1 MKTQSWNRYLIA
13 VILMISVVLAWSCK
27 EDDEAFPETRL
38 FRPVL
43 NDDLKSEGN
52 SIIVNMAKM
61 KKAVSYTIEL
71 SRDEFAT
78 IDYTIESD
86 TNYVLINTQ
95 LLNGDPLFW
104 NTLYQVRAIAHAEE
118 PEFDSKISDLGAV
131 RTQRFPT
138 ILNVPATYDV
148 TDVAARV
155 TWTVSGAP
163 VTEIKLFSGS
173 DLKLTTPLETFGVSD
188 EDQTDG
194 ETFVTGLSPSTDYQ
208 IAIFSGETL
217 RGWVNYSTLIADI
230 DPGATGVV
238 DIRADESPDAVIN
251 AVAAAADGAIILVK
265 RGITYN
271 LPTVALNKSITIQ
284 AAHGFGKQKAKLFT
298 TTNWNIAGA
307 SNIDHI
313 RFIDLEIRGED
324 PGGDYVFNP
333 AVNDIYV
340 GELLF
345 QDCEIGTLRGIIR
358 IRNSNVLIDNYKIV
372 NCVVDNLG
380 GYGILTTD
388 TAPNAVTPTARVNNI
403 VIQRST
409 VNKTLMGISSYN
421 NVQSI
426 LIEDCT
432 FSNYVQGGSGN
443 YMFRFR
449 GGADNNNVI
458 NGITIKNTIFGP
470 GWDQSANGTY
480 AIRGKE
486 GLPTT
491 SIETVNIHTTSEFAF
506 QATYEISSFP
516 LAPTYAKKQT
526 DLWVNP
532 LANDFTFKDNG
543 FAGRFDSGDPRWRVQ
558 L

>member
-1 MKTQSWNRYLIA
+1 MFIFGACVLLI
-13 VILMISVVLAWSCK
+13 WSCK
-27 EDDEAFPETRL
+27 EDEESFPETRL

-43 NDDLKSEGN
+43 NDDLSSQGN
-52 SIIVNMAKM
+52 SIIINMAKM
-61 KKAVSYTIEL
+61 NEAVSYTLEL
-71 SRDEFAT
+71 SRDEFET

-86 TNYVLINTQ
+86 TNYIVINTE

-104 NTLYQVRAIAHAEE
+104 NTLYQVRAIAHAEN
-118 PEFDSKISDLGAV
+118 PEFDSKISDLGSV

-138 ILNVPATYDV
+138 ILNLPATYDV

-163 VTEIKLFSGS
+163 VTSIKLFAAT
-173 DLKLTTPLETFGVSD
+173 DLKLTTPLDELPVSSD
-188 EDQTDG
+188 DQIDG
-194 ETFVTGLSPSTDYQ
+194 EMFVEALTPSTGYQ
-208 IAIFSGETL
+208 VAIYSDETL
-217 RGWVNYSTLIADI
+217 RGWVNYNTLTADI
-230 DPGATGVV
+230 DPTSAGVV
-238 DIRADESPDAVIN
+238 DIRSDEDPDAVVN

-265 RGITYN
+265 RGVTYN
-271 LPTVALNKSITIQ
+271 LPTVALDKSITIQ

-313 RFIDLEIRGED
+313 RFIGLEIRGED

-333 AVNDIYV
+333 SINDIYV

-358 IRNSNVLIDNYKIV
+358 IRNSNVLVDNYKII

-403 VIQRST
+403 VIQSST
-409 VNKTLMGISSYN
+409 VNKSLMGISSYN
-421 NVQSI
+421 NVTSI

-432 FSNYVQGGSGN
+432 FSNYVQGGSSN
-443 YMFRFR
+443 YLFRFR
-449 GGADNNNVI
+449 GGDNNNNVI

-480 AIRGKE
+480 AIRGRE

-491 SIETVNIHTTSEFAF
+491 PIETVNLHTTSEFSF
-506 QATYEISSFP
+506 QATYELPGFP
-516 LAPTYAKKQT
+516 LTPTYAKKQT
-526 DLWVNP
+526 DLWTDP
-532 LANDFTFKDNG
+532 LANDFHFKDTG